1 MVDTSSGAVS
11 KRDQSVASNR
21 LEADKSVSEQ
31 LIDVLSQKALQISDL
46 FRHRSGKVTLAEFHR
61 VLAELE
67 CRVPPAEIDALF
79 YDLDP
84 DGSGALELK
93 ELEKLL
99 RQGSTAPPP
108 DDQLLAGGA
117 GEIETS
123 SSNKHPLRKGGA
135 GEGSALRFDIDED
148 SDKSVAEQLR
158 DALASA
164 SVRVID
170 LFNDWDDDQS
180 GTVSRKE
187 FHKAMAELEFN
198 VPKEAI
204 DELFAEWDPD
214 GSGALELKEL
224 QKLLRRGSAVRLD
237 TKLQAGAA
245 GKIETSRGNKH
256 AVRKGPAGEGSSIK
270 FDIDEDSDKS
280 VAEQLRDALIENS
293 VRIIDLFNDWDDDH
307 NGKVTRD
314 EFHKAM
320 AQLQFEVPAEAID
333 VLFAEWDPDGSGALE
348 LKELQKLLRR
358 GSAVRLDTKLQAGAA
373 GKIETSRGNK
383 HALRGGPPARKVAPS
398 APPISPDLPRLSPCP
413 PETPRCDHP
422 RSPARSRLHLPRCAG
437 RAAARRAHGA
447 RAARRRVGPAQ
458 PRGGQSPAAPPPLA
472 RRSWWKV
479 PSTLVDHSAP
489 TLGCLVPPGGLG
501 RSCGARERR
510 LGYEGACR
518 TRRSSPRRAPK
529 VRACPCPPRP
539 GKASCARP
547 PSRTCSAP
555 ASACPAPTACRRWQ
569 RRRVGGCRR

>member
-1 MVDTSSGAVS
+1 M
-11 KRDQSVASNR
+11 
-21 LEADKSVSEQ
+21 
-31 LIDVLSQKALQISDL
+31 
-46 FRHRSGKVTLAEFHR
+46 
-61 VLAELE
+61 
-67 CRVPPAEIDALF
+67 
-79 YDLDP
+79 
-84 DGSGALELK
+84 
-93 ELEKLL
+93 KL
-99 RQGSTAPPP
+99 
-108 DDQLLAGGA
+108 
-117 GEIETS
+117 
-123 SSNKHPLRKGGA
+123 
-135 GEGSALRFDIDED
+135 DIDED
-148 SDKSVAEQLR
+148 SDKSVAQQLKE
-158 DALASA
+158 ALLKNA
-164 SVRVID
+164 VRIVD
-170 LFNDWDDDQS
+170 LFKDWDDDQS
-180 GTVSRKE
+180 GTVTRDE

-204 DELFAEWDPD
+204 DELFSQWDPD
-214 GSGALELKEL
+214 NSGSLELKEL
-224 QKLLRRGSAVRLD
+224 EKILKRGDMTEEEQEAQL
-237 TKLQAGAA
+237 KLQAAA
-245 GKIETSRGNKH
+245 RGRAARKAAADKKKEAEAAHQAKLAKARPQQAN

-358 GSAVRLDTKLQAGAA
+358 GSAVKLDTKLQAGAA

-383 HALRGGPPARKVAPS
+383 HALRGGPPARKVVPS

-413 PETPRCDHP
+413 PETARCDAP

-437 RAAARRAHGA
+437 RAAARRAQGA

-458 PRGGQSPAAPPPLA
+458 PRGGQGPAAPPPLA

-489 TLGCLVPPGGLG
+489 TLGCLVPPGGPG
-501 RSCGARERR
+501 RSCGAGSAASATRELAEPAGAR
-510 LGYEGACR
+510 LG
-518 TRRSSPRRAPK
+518 AP
-529 VRACPCPPRP
+529 
-539 GKASCARP
+539 
-547 PSRTCSAP
+547 
-555 ASACPAPTACRRWQ
+555 Q
-569 RRRVGGCRR
+569 R